1 MNFFYFSPIQP
12 PFLIIF
18 LTSVALAYSVGSFI
32 LYFLPKNPSISSVF
46 PVFICLSLG
55 LLIPV
60 ILWAIFQTQCK
71 TVLFLGL
78 LPMGFVL
85 LKTKRQRTPNISS
98 PVNFSLPNKVQYLLI
113 ALIIY
118 GLQIFFFT
126 SFKKGVAV
134 PPDIALYAE
143 MAHYLGYGL
152 ENFYGNVNDLNLPE
166 YQFTTPYHYFEL
178 WMCHL
183 VSFLFSSFSTPRI
196 LLFVVYPV
204 LIFTF
209 AIGIYEFVF
218 SRIKKGWPAL
228 ILSILGLFAGAVF
241 SDILYP
247 IWAFLGHW
255 QIVFETSGFVNGT
268 GVFSHHGQKMLPIYI
283 LTLWTV
289 VLWLVQLRFSS
300 LAVFMLIP
308 IVNIGPAFAIFPT
321 VFVLIF
327 LSIIWPK
334 NFIFSFSFLKKDGWI
349 AVLVFASIVLFY
361 LLTGDYF
368 HGQKQIG
375 NTGFLNNAVNVRGL
389 ILGGSLRVFAAWLM
403 VAVLF
408 SPILMLFYI
417 KKWSQ
422 KEKWADTEPAFFFIL
437 IAGFA
442 GLTRAFFYGF
452 DSSQL
457 LSYNWP
463 VLSVIGLIF
472 LFKTITDNGLA
483 IYLRFLAITIFGFIV
498 VHNFIYT
505 SNVQITMRSKS
516 AKAPSN
522 FDLRNQNVGIL
533 LSANTAS
540 TIAATF
546 SYYINGLYPV
556 LCDQNIYK
564 VYSLNSPTDF
574 ARPVSVNG
582 PDARNTMGLFATL
595 TSQDAPFAAQEFFIK
610 KYKVSYV
617 FVEKSAELP
626 SFLNSAQPLP
636 YEFHPNF
643 RLFKLQ
649 P

>member
-1 MNFFYFSPIQP
+1 MNFFDFSPIQP
-12 PFLIIF
+12 PFLIVF
-18 LTSVALAYSVGSFI
+18 LTSVALAYLVGSFI
-32 LYFLPKNPSISSVF
+32 LYFLPPSPSISSKF
-46 PVFICLSLG
+46 PVFLRLSLG
-55 LLIPV
+55 LFLPV
-60 ILWAIFQTQCK
+60 VLWAIWNTQGNS
-71 TVLFLGL
+71 VLFIGL
-78 LPMGFVL
+78 LPMGFVFW
-85 LKTKRQRTPNISS
+85 KTKFQRTPNSSS
-98 PVNFSLPNKVQYLLI
+98 PVNFSISNKVQFLLM
-113 ALIIY
+113 AFIIY

-126 SFKKGVAV
+126 GFKKGVAV

-143 MAHYLGYGL
+143 MTHYLGHGM
-152 ENFYGNVNDLNLPE
+152 ENFYGNLNELNLPE

-183 VSFLFSSFSTPRI
+183 VSFLFPSFSMPRI

-218 SRIKKGWPAL
+218 SRIKKGWRAL
-228 ILSILGLFAGAVF
+228 FLSIFALFAGAVF

-289 VLWLVQLRFSS
+289 VLWLMQLRLSS
-300 LAVFMLIP
+300 LAVLILIP
-308 IVNIGPAFAIFPT
+308 IVNIGPAFAIFPS

-327 LSIIWPK
+327 LSVVWPK
-334 NFIFSFSFLKKDGWI
+334 NSTFPFSFLKKDGWI

-368 HGQKQIG
+368 YNQKQTG
-375 NTGFLNNAVNVRGL
+375 NTGFLNNAVNIRGL
-389 ILGGSLRVFAAWLM
+389 IVGGLLRVFAAWLM
-403 VAVLF
+403 VAALF
-408 SPILMLFYI
+408 SPILMLFFI

-422 KEKWADTEPAFFFIL
+422 KENCWDTEPVFFFIF
-437 IAGFA
+437 IAFFA

-452 DSSQL
+452 NSGQL

-463 VLSVIGLIF
+463 ILSVIGLTF
-472 LFKTITDNGLA
+472 LLKTITQNALPT
-483 IYLRFLAITIFGFIV
+483 YLRFFAITIFTFIV
-498 VHNFIYT
+498 VQNFVYT
-505 SNVQITMRSKS
+505 TSFQITMRPKPT
-516 AKAPSN
+516 KAQSN
-522 FDLRNQNVGIL
+522 FDLSNQHVGIL

-540 TIAATF
+540 TIAAAF

-556 LCDQNIYK
+556 LCDQNIFK

-574 ARPVSVNG
+574 ASPFSING
-582 PDARNTMGLFATL
+582 PDVRNTMGLFASL
-595 TSQDAPFAAQEFFIK
+595 TSNNSPFAAQEFFIK
-610 KYKVSYV
+610 KYRVSYI

-626 SFLNSAQPLP
+626 SYLNSAQALP
-636 YEFHPNF
+636 HDFHPNF